1 MTIRKLEQLDIGNIA
16 QIHQKYLNDGLL
28 ANLGYDFLREFYKS
42 LLMEKSSF
50 TFVATEKSKIAGFV
64 TAASDFNRIK
74 KSALRNLWH
83 LVLMQ
88 VLKNPILITKVLG
101 LPFYPGFKKDSKI
114 PEILSLAVTP
124 ENRGKGIGKALL
136 TSCKQEFKKRGFASF
151 LLSVRSSMK
160 EANAFYQ
167 KIGLV
172 KVKTATFMGEEI
184 VFYKGK
190 C

>member
-1 MTIRKLEQLDIGNIA
+1 MTIRKLEQQNIGHVA
-16 QIHQKYLNDGLL
+16 EIHRKYLNDGLL
-28 ANLGYDFLREFYKS
+28 ANLGYNFLKEFYKL

-50 TFVATEKSKIAGFV
+50 TFVATEKNKITGFI
-64 TAASDFNRIK
+64 TAASDLNRIK
-74 KSALRNLWH
+74 KNALRNLWH

-88 VLKNPILITKVLG
+88 VLKNPSLIAKVLG
-101 LPFYPGFKKDSKI
+101 LPFYPGFKKDAQI

-136 TSCKQEFKKRGFASF
+136 ARCKEEFKRRGFKSF
-151 LLSVRSSMK
+151 LLSVRSSMR

-172 KVKTATFMGEEI
+172 KVKTATFLGEEV